1 MYLPKKEKAELQ
13 FKLGYSLFMLKD
25 FENARSQFSAAKS
38 SEFKIYASAQYY
50 YGHIAYL
57 DTNDVTALENLEP
70 LIDHPSFGFVV
81 PYYLAQIYSRRLMD
95 DKLLALGESLFKK
108 SSIKRLPEI
117 SKLIGQ
123 SLLRKKRYDEALPY
137 LLMHRDRGGVMKASD
152 YYELGFLLSK
162 NQRFKE
168 AIQSLNKITSTKSV
182 VSEYA
187 LYLLANCYV
196 KEDQNEKALSAF
208 RKV

>member
-1 MYLPKKEKAELQ
+1 
-13 FKLGYSLFMLKD
+13 
-25 FENARSQFSAAKS
+25 
-38 SEFKIYASAQYY
+38 
-50 YGHIAYL
+50 
-57 DTNDVTALENLEP
+57 
-70 LIDHPSFGFVV
+70 
-81 PYYLAQIYSRRLMD
+81 MD

-208 RKV
+208 RAVSEIANDEVIREESSYQTAKLTYESSSPFGNAISEFQQFLVDFPETEYRREVNEYLANLYITSKDYTRAMSAIIQTGMS